1 MSEISEDDARA
12 LLALATLVG
21 AGALPFLFRLAFGRR
36 RPRRGRSRAAVAV
49 ALALGRPR
57 RLVLLRA
64 VGAERLLLLGD
75 KADVVV
81 ESHVAA
87 AASADVVAQAP
98 SELAGLFPLGLVS
111 LAAGVAVGTLCG
123 VFRLVLDAAGRLRS
137 AIPDWFQANPA
148 LGAAA
153 MALGAAVATALAA
166 FLVRRFVPAA
176 VGSGIPH
183 VESVIDGAEPPSPPL
198 LLPVKF
204 VGGVLAIG
212 AGLALGREGPSV
224 QMGATLA
231 HQFGRFFRYDW
242 RDQQSLLAAG
252 AGAGL
257 AAAFNAPLAGAAFV
271 LEELLRRFD
280 MRHATIALGAS
291 VGAISVVRLIAGPT
305 PELSVAAH
313 YPTGPLDVPLGLAL
327 GAATGLASLAYNRAI
342 LGALD
347 IADRSPWPAE
357 AKAALVGAG
366 VGALGFFAP
375 DLVGGGDLLTQ
386 KTLDGAFALE
396 VLPLVFALRF
406 ALGVVSYAAG
416 TPGGLFAPLLAL
428 GAEIGLF
435 FGLLI
440 PGLPIPGE
448 DAQTTG
454 MKFAL
459 IGMAAFFAAVV
470 RAPLTG
476 MILITE
482 MTDSSELL
490 LPMLAA
496 CFGAMAIAAVCRNE
510 PIYDAL
516 KERSARLARR
526 AET

>member
-1 MSEISEDDARA
+1 MTDFSDVDASA
-12 LLALATLVG
+12 LLALATLIG

-36 RPRRGRSRAAVAV
+36 RRKGRARAASV
-49 ALALGRPR
+49 ALALGRSR
-57 RLVLLRA
+57 RLALVGVA
-64 VGAERLLLLGD
+64 GAERLLLLGETS
-75 KADVVV
+75 DVVI
-81 ESHVAA
+81 ESHIADAA
-87 AASADVVAQAP
+87 PAEETPEPP
-98 SELAGLFPLGLVS
+98 SELRGLFSLGAVS
-111 LAAGVAVGTLCG
+111 LLAGVAVGTLCG
-123 VFRLVLDAAGRLRS
+123 VFRLVLDAAGRMRT
-137 AIPDWFQANPA
+137 AIPDQFAERPV
-148 LGAAA
+148 LGLAIMVA
-153 MALGAAVATALAA
+153 GAALAA
-166 FLVRRFVPAA
+166 GLAAYLVRRFVPAA

-183 VESVIDGAEPPSPPL
+183 VESVIDGSEPPSPPL

-204 VGGVLAIG
+204 IGGVLAMG

-231 HQFGRFFRYDW
+231 HQFGRYLRYDW

-291 VGAISVVRLIAGPT
+291 VGAISVVRLLLGPE
-305 PELSVAAH
+305 PELRVAAH
-313 YPTGPLDVPLGLAL
+313 YPVGPLDVPLGLAL
-327 GAATGLASLAYNRAI
+327 GAVMGLASLAYNRAI
-342 LGALD
+342 LRALD
-347 IADRSPWPAE
+347 FADRSPLPAE

-366 VGALGFFAP
+366 VGAIGFLAP

-386 KTLDGAFALE
+386 KTLDGAYALDA
-396 VLPLVFALRF
+396 LPLVFALRF

-435 FGLLI
+435 FGLM
-440 PGLPIPGE
+440 IPGE
-448 DAQTTG
+448 DALTMG

-459 IGMAAFFAAVV
+459 IGMASFFAAVV

-482 MTDSSELL
+482 MTDNSELL

-496 CFGAMAIAAVCRNE
+496 CFAAMAIAAVCRNE

>member
-1 MSEISEDDARA
+1 MPEFSEENARA
-12 LLALATLVG
+12 LLALATFIG
-21 AGALPFLFRLAFGRR
+21 AAALPFLFRLAFGRR
-36 RPRRGRSRAAVAV
+36 RRKGCSRALVSAT
-49 ALALGRPR
+49 LALGRRR
-57 RLVLLRA
+57 RLVLLRTA
-64 VGAERLLLLGD
+64 GAERLLLLGEKSD
-75 KADVVV
+75 LAIEAD
-81 ESHVAA
+81 VAA
-87 AASADVVAQAP
+87 AAPPPAEEPQEP
-98 SELAGLFPLGLVS
+98 SQLQGLFPLGLVS
-111 LAAGVAVGTLCG
+111 LFAGVAVGTLCG
-123 VFRLVLDAAGRLRS
+123 AFRLSLDAAGRLRS
-137 AIPDWFQANPA
+137 SIPDWFADRPLLGVA
-148 LGAAA
+148 IMAAGAA
-153 MALGAAVATALAA
+153 LAAGLAA

-183 VESVIDGAEPPSPPL
+183 VESVIDGDEPPSPPL
-198 LLPVKF
+198 LLPVTF
-204 VGGVLAIG
+204 VGGLLAIG

-224 QMGATLA
+224 QMGATPA

-242 RDQQSLLAAG
+242 RDQQSLLA

-291 VGAISVVRLIAGPT
+291 VGAISVVRLMDGPT
-305 PELSVAAH
+305 PELSVATH
-313 YPTGPLDVPLGLAL
+313 YQTGTLDIPLGLAL
-327 GAATGLASLAYNRAI
+327 GAAMGLASLAYNRAI

-347 IADRSPWPAE
+347 IADRSRWPAE
-357 AKAALVGAG
+357 TKAALVGAI
-366 VGALGFFAP
+366 GFLAP
-375 DLVGGGDLLTQ
+375 DLVGGGDNLTQ
-386 KTLDGAFALE
+386 KTLDDAFALDA
-396 VLPLVFALRF
+396 LPLVFALRF
-406 ALGVVSYAAG
+406 TLGVVSYAAG

-428 GAEIGLF
+428 GAEIGFF

-440 PGLPIPGE
+440 AGLFIPGE
-448 DAQTTG
+448 DAQAMG

-482 MTDSSELL
+482 MTDNSELL

-496 CFGAMAIAAVCRNE
+496 CFSAMAIAAVCRNE

-516 KERSARLARR
+516 KDRSARLARR

>member
-1 MSEISEDDARA
+1 MPEFSEENARA
-12 LLALATLVG
+12 LLALATFVG
-21 AGALPFLFRLAFGRR
+21 AAALPFLFRLAFGRR
-36 RPRRGRSRAAVAV
+36 RRKGRSRAFVSV
-49 ALALGRPR
+49 ALALGRQR
-57 RLVLLRA
+57 RLVLLRTA
-64 VGAERLLLLGD
+64 GAERLLLLGEKSD
-75 KADVVV
+75 LAVEAD
-81 ESHVAA
+81 VAA
-87 AASADVVAQAP
+87 AAPPPAEEPQEP
-98 SELAGLFPLGLVS
+98 SQLQGLFPLGLVS
-111 LAAGVAVGTLCG
+111 LFAGVAVGTLCG
-123 VFRLVLDAAGRLRS
+123 AFRLALDAAGRLRS
-137 AIPDWFQANPA
+137 SIPDWFADRPLLGVA
-148 LGAAA
+148 IMAAGAA
-153 MALGAAVATALAA
+153 LAAGLAA

-183 VESVIDGAEPPSPPL
+183 VESVIDGDEPPSPPL

-204 VGGVLAIG
+204 VGGLLAIG

-231 HQFGRFFRYDW
+231 HQFGRYFRYDW

-291 VGAISVVRLIAGPT
+291 VGAISVVRLMDGPT
-305 PELSVAAH
+305 PELSVATH
-313 YPTGPLDVPLGLAL
+313 YQTGTLDVPLGLAL
-327 GAATGLASLAYNRAI
+327 GAAMGLASLAYNRAI

-347 IADRSPWPAE
+347 IADRSRWPAE
-357 AKAALVGAG
+357 TKAALVGAG
-366 VGALGFFAP
+366 VGAIGFLAP
-375 DLVGGGDLLTQ
+375 DLVGGGDNLTQ
-386 KTLDGAFALE
+386 KTLDGAFALD

-440 PGLPIPGE
+440 AGLFIPGE
-448 DAQTTG
+448 DAQAMG

-482 MTDSSELL
+482 MTDNSELL

-496 CFGAMAIAAVCRNE
+496 CFSAMAIAAVCRNE

-516 KERSARLARR
+516 KDRSARLARR

>member
-1 MSEISEDDARA
+1 MSELSDEVART
-12 LLALATLVG
+12 LLALATLIG

-36 RPRRGRSRAAVAV
+36 RPRKGRSRAVSA
-49 ALALGRPR
+49 ALALGRSR
-57 RLVLLRA
+57 RLVLLPVA
-64 VGAERLLLLGD
+64 GAERLLLIGE
-75 KADVVV
+75 KGDVVV
-81 ESHVAA
+81 ESRVGSPV
-87 AASADVVAQAP
+87 AASAPVEPVPEPP
-98 SELAGLFPLGLVS
+98 SELSGLFSLGLVS

-137 AIPDWFQANPA
+137 AVPDWFPANPA
-148 LGAAA
+148 LGAAT
-153 MALGAAVATALAA
+153 MALVAAAATGFAA
-166 FLVRRFVPAA
+166 YLVRRFVPAA

-183 VESVIDGAEPPSPPL
+183 VESVIDGGEPPSPPL

-204 VGGVLAIG
+204 IGGALAIG

-291 VGAISVVRLIAGPT
+291 VGAISVVRLLDGPT

-327 GAATGLASLAYNRAI
+327 GVATGLASLAYNRAI

-347 IADRSPWPAE
+347 MADRSPWPAE

-396 VLPLVFALRF
+396 VLPLVFVLRF
-406 ALGVVSYAAG
+406 VLGVVSYAAG

-428 GAEIGLF
+428 GAELGLF

-440 PGLPIPGE
+440 PGD
-448 DAQTTG
+448 DALTTG

-496 CFGAMAIAAVCRNE
+496 CFGAMSTAAVCRNE